1 MTSLLDELRG
11 LSTVDCDTLDPE
23 GKTSPSNPL
32 TVPERL
38 GPLGDCT
45 SNQAIAYAELS
56 KIANDGNPVYQQLI
70 IESVEVAHWMFGKQ
84 SDATIEELAVE
95 LMMVGLSLRM
105 APHTTGFLHVQT
117 NPKHAYS
124 AEKTIKN
131 AERIVSH
138 FRHLAPDFDP
148 QRICI
153 KVPCT
158 WEGLQAC
165 RQLAISGITT
175 LATIVFCLEQAMTAA
190 EVGCRYVAPYVNEL
204 RVHFEQGY
212 IDPNKDSAINLCGQI
227 QQSFELSQWNR
238 TTPQVVAASLTSI
251 NEIMQL
257 AGVKHITISPPL
269 LAELAATPAADWK
282 GARPGGIFPTKL
294 PEEASYEDQMHTLEH
309 RNMGRYLVAD
319 EEVWR
324 MKVTRSDEGRSEQKL
339 IQAINIFCDMQ
350 DKLEEIV
357 READVLIQGGKA

>member
-1 MTSLLDELRG
+1 
-11 LSTVDCDTLDPE
+11 
-23 GKTSPSNPL
+23 
-32 TVPERL
+32 
-38 GPLGDCT
+38 
-45 SNQAIAYAELS
+45 
-56 KIANDGNPVYQQLI
+56 
-70 IESVEVAHWMFGKQ
+70 
-84 SDATIEELAVE
+84 
-95 LMMVGLSLRM
+95 
-105 APHTTGFLHVQT
+105 
-117 NPKHAYS
+117 
-124 AEKTIKN
+124 
-131 AERIVSH
+131 
-138 FRHLAPDFDP
+138 
-148 QRICI
+148 
-153 KVPCT
+153 
-158 WEGLQAC
+158 
-165 RQLAISGITT
+165 
-175 LATIVFCLEQAMTAA
+175 MTAA

-212 IDPNKDSAINLCGQI
+212 MDPNKDSAINLCGQI
-227 QQSFELSQWNR
+227 QQSFELSKWNR

-294 PEEASYEDQMHTLEH
+294 PDEASYEDQMHTLEH